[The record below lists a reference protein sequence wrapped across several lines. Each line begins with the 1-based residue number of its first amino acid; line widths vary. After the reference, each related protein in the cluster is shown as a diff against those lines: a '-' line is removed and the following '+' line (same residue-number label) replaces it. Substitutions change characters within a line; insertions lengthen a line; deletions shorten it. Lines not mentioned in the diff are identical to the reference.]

1 MMNTKQQRELV
12 TSSESAE
19 VQALCAIARQQL
31 DAAAA
36 YSAQV
41 YADAVESGVDA
52 QLIFEETGELT

>member
-1 MMNTKQQRELV
+1 MNTKQQRELV
-12 TSSESAE
+12 TASESVE
-19 VQALCAIARQQL
+19 VQALCVIARQQL